1 MAETLSLYVENKAG
15 VLARVAGVLSARGFN
30 IDSLT
35 VAKSMDPGF
44 SLMTVVVDVPET
56 LTEQVIKQLSKL
68 INVIT
73 VTHVSE
79 AATVEREM
87 VLVKV
92 SLPDEIRTRLLQ
104 EAEIFRARV
113 VDSAPGSFTLEAT
126 GDSDKLEAFLRVM
139 ATFGRVEIARTGLVA
154 MPRGAAKA
162 TLTRNGGAKIAPA
175 QVGTRSYELPAGGPI
190 LI

>member
-1 MAETLSLYVENKAG
+1 MARTLSIYVENKSG

-35 VAKSMDPGF
+35 VAKSLDPGF
-44 SLMTVVVDVPET
+44 SLMTVIVDVDPS
-56 LTEQVIKQLSKL
+56 LVEQVIKQLSKL

-73 VTHVSE
+73 ITNLSD
-79 AATVEREM
+79 APAVEREM

-92 SLPDEIRTRLLQ
+92 SLPDEMRARLLQ

-113 VDSAPGSFTLEAT
+113 VDSSPGSYTLEAT
-126 GDSDKLEAFLRVM
+126 GDSDKIEAFLRVIE
-139 ATFGRVEIARTGLVA
+139 AYGRLEIARTGTVA
-154 MPRGAAKA
+154 MLRGASRGTSKPAS
-162 TLTRNGGAKIAPA
+162 TRDGLTTQKVA
-175 QVGTRSYELPAGGPI
+175 SGGPI